1 MVEPALNPAET
12 KRGAVL
18 DGGAAPTTA
27 RAGAS
32 YSRFVTAMRIVLP
45 LVAIAIVMLVIAW
58 PQLGEKPK
66 KFNLNVSKVTV
77 HDSGGQQMI
86 NAHFTGTDSTGHP
99 FTVTADKASQKK
111 QLPNLIDM
119 AFPKADMTMKSGAW
133 VALSAKKGVYDRKT
147 EKLDLTENVTVF
159 HDSGYEFRTSAAIVD
174 LTTSSA
180 EGSAPVTGQG
190 PGGNLS
196 AAGFR
201 ILERGK
207 TLLFTGKS
215 RMALFPSASAKKQA
229 AKK

>member
-1 MVEPALNPAET
+1 MVEPALSAAET
-12 KRGAVL
+12 KRVAAL
-18 DGGAAPTTA
+18 DGGAAPATA

-45 LVAIAIVMLVIAW
+45 LVAIAIVVLVIVW

-66 KFNLNVSKVTV
+66 KFSLNVSKVTV
-77 HDSGGQQMI
+77 QDSGGQQMI
-86 NAHFTGTDSTGHP
+86 NAHFTGTDSAGLP
-99 FTVTADKASQKK
+99 FTVTADKASQQK

-147 EKLDLTENVTVF
+147 EKLDLTEDVTVF

-196 AAGFR
+196 ATGFR

-215 RMALFPSASAKKQA
+215 RMALFPSASTKKQA

>member
-12 KRGAVL
+12 NRIAAQ
-18 DGGAAPTTA
+18 GGRAAPATV

-32 YSRFVTAMRIVLP
+32 YTRFVAAMRIVLP
-45 LVAIAIVMLVIAW
+45 LVALAIVVLVIAW

-66 KFNLNVSKVTV
+66 KFSLDASKVTV

-86 NAHFTGTDSTGHP
+86 KAHFTGTDSAGQP
-99 FTVTADKASQKK
+99 FTVTADTAAQQK
-111 QLPNLIDM
+111 QLPDLIDM
-119 AFPKADMTMKSGAW
+119 AFPKADMTMKGGAW

-147 EKLDLTENVTVF
+147 EKLDLSEDVTVF
-159 HDSGYEFRTSAAIVD
+159 HDSGYEFRTSSAIVD

-196 AAGFR
+196 ATGFR
-201 ILERGK
+201 ILERGRI
-207 TLLFTGKS
+207 LVFTGKS
-215 RMALFPSASAKKQA
+215 RMALFPSTRSKKQA

>member
-1 MVEPALNPAET
+1 MVEPALDPA
-12 KRGAVL
+12 KINRGAAQ
-18 DGGAAPTTA
+18 GGPATPATA
-27 RAGAS
+27 RASAS

-45 LVAIAIVMLVIAW
+45 LVALVIVVLVIAW

-66 KFNLNVSKVTV
+66 KFSLNVSKPTA

-86 NAHFTGTDSTGHP
+86 KAHFTGTDSAGHP
-99 FTVTADKASQKK
+99 FTVTADTAAQQK
-111 QLPNLIDM
+111 QLPDLIDM
-119 AFPKADMTMKSGAW
+119 AFPKADMTMENGAW

-147 EKLDLTENVTVF
+147 EKLDLSENVTVF
-159 HDSGYEFRTSAAIVD
+159 HDSGYKFRTSAAIVD

-207 TLLFTGKS
+207 ILVFTGKS
-215 RMALFPSASAKKQA
+215 RMALFPSANAKNPA

>member
-12 KRGAVL
+12 NRVAAQ
-18 DGGAAPTTA
+18 GGRDAPATV

-32 YSRFVTAMRIVLP
+32 YTRFVAAMRIVLP
-45 LVAIAIVMLVIAW
+45 LVALVIVVLVIVW

-66 KFNLNVSKVTV
+66 NFSLDVSRVTV

-86 NAHFTGTDSTGHP
+86 KVHFTGADSAGHP
-99 FTVTADKASQKK
+99 FTVTANTAAQQK
-111 QLPNLIDM
+111 QLPDLIDM
-119 AFPKADMTMKSGAW
+119 AFPKADLTMKSGAW
-133 VALSAKKGVYDRKT
+133 VVLSAKRGIYDRKT
-147 EKLDLTENVTVF
+147 EKLDLSEDVTVF

-174 LTTSSA
+174 LATSSA

-207 TLLFTGKS
+207 ILVFTGKS
-215 RMALFPSASAKKQA
+215 RMALFPSASSKK
-229 AKK
+229 

>member
-45 LVAIAIVMLVIAW
+45 LVALAIVVLVIAW

-66 KFNLNVSKVTV
+66 KFSLNASKVTV